1 MHGMIFNDIVQNFAH
16 IYYFLHIYFCTL
28 QIGVC
33 SIDGALNNG

>member
-16 IYYFLHIYFCTL
+16 IYYFL

-33 SIDGALNNG
+33 SIDGARNNG